1 MRVRT
6 NCDYVSESECTDCWP
21 KVLFLTVKNP
31 CLAYSLVYGTL
42 LLVTFISCNTNVFGG
57 LSYFICY

>member
-6 NCDYVSESECTDCWP
+6 SCDYVSESECTDCWP
-21 KVLFLTVKNP
+21 KGLFLTVKNP

-42 LLVTFISCNTNVFGG
+42 LLVTFISRTTNVFGG
-57 LSYFICY
+57 FSYFICD

>member
-6 NCDYVSESECTDCWP
+6 NCDFVSKSEFTDYCWT

-42 LLVTFISCNTNVFGG
+42 LLVTFISCNTNDFWR
-57 LSYFICY
+57 L

>member
-6 NCDYVSESECTDCWP
+6 NCDFVSKSEFTDYCWT

-31 CLAYSLVYGTL
+31 FTCQISNAVVLWYIYSNCQV
-42 LLVTFISCNTNVFGG
+42 VVIS
-57 LSYFICY
+57 